1 MRPLLLATAME
12 QHITDECGSGS
23 WMSCTAEA
31 ALAAACR
38 DVVRYVPNRHQALC
52 AIINLHCL
60 KPEASVEYHAMYGSD
75 RDLFLE
81 HGIRYMSYDTVHQS
95 LGDLRV
101 SSCACQEY
109 IC

>member
-1 MRPLLLATAME
+1 ME

-60 KPEASVEYHAMYGSD
+60 KPEASVEYHAMYT
-75 RDLFLE
+75 
-81 HGIRYMSYDTVHQS
+81 IRMVLIEIYSWNMAYMSYDTVHQS
-95 LGDLRV
+95 GATRALGT
-101 SSCACQEY
+101 CA
-109 IC
+109 